1 MSANDNNISNNNKNS
16 DFIEKIEDEKI
27 FPKDS
32 ITLSEAQEMLS
43 RSLLIQ
49 EKLKKNSLYSK
60 CTYNKGYITQEVS
73 ICLTCFSET
82 KKHSVICSACSFH
95 CHEDHEILQ
104 IGYKR
109 NVRCD
114 CGNSHFNT
122 QCNLIKD
129 KEYENYGNIYGHNYE
144 GKYCFCNEEDNAER
158 TMTQCFIC
166 EDWFCEEHSDI
177 YNLKKEELPEFGD
190 FICRNCVGKI
200 KKILEGYDIKNYLVN
215 DEYVDNVKKEEKEDK
230 KNDEENNINNENNN
244 NENNNNENNINN
256 ENDNKEFHINYK
268 KRKSNDPKSP
278 EDQTEKL
285 IDNIKN
291 KCNYKLNIETQKTLE
306 LIIENKKDLFFM
318 FSEFLKILCH
328 CEKCNN
334 LYKELNLEYFSN
346 KDLYSDWEHRILLE
360 DRINKDLDINSEEN
374 KKILADIESRENK
387 MLNSLS
393 FEQQVQYSI
402 YNKMLE
408 KFTEFIKN
416 KEKENKEKNPN
427 VKNDFII
434 TENVVKEFLANFKKE
449 FIDK

>member
-1 MSANDNNISNNNKNS
+1 MSAEENNISDDKNR
-16 DFIEKIEDEKI
+16 EKIEDEKI

-60 CTYNKGYITQEVS
+60 CTYDKGYITQEVS
-73 ICLTCFSET
+73 ICLTCLSET

-114 CGNSHFNT
+114 CGNSHFNI

-129 KEYENYGNIYGHNYE
+129 KEYENYCNVYGHNFE
-144 GKYCFCNEEDNAER
+144 GKYCFCDEEDNPER

-166 EDWFCEEHSDI
+166 EDWFCEEHSDV
-177 YNLKKEELPEFGD
+177 YLLNKDELPEFGD
-190 FICRNCVGKI
+190 FICRNCVKKV

-215 DEYVDNVKKEEKEDK
+215 DDYVNNVKKEEDK
-230 KNDEENNINNENNN
+230 KIDDFNNNENKINNENNN
-244 NENNNNENNINN
+244 ENN
-256 ENDNKEFHINYK
+256 NKEFHINYK

-278 EDQTEKL
+278 KDQTEKL
-285 IDNIKN
+285 IKQT
-291 KCNYKLNIETQKTLE
+291 CNYKLNIESQKTLE
-306 LIIENKKDLFFM
+306 SIIESKKDIFFI

-328 CEKCNN
+328 CEKCTN

-387 MLNSLS
+387 MLNSLT
-393 FEQQVQYSI
+393 FEQQIQYSI

>member
-1 MSANDNNISNNNKNS
+1 
-16 DFIEKIEDEKI
+16 
-27 FPKDS
+27 
-32 ITLSEAQEMLS
+32 
-43 RSLLIQ
+43 
-49 EKLKKNSLYSK
+49 
-60 CTYNKGYITQEVS
+60 
-73 ICLTCFSET
+73 
-82 KKHSVICSACSFH
+82 
-95 CHEDHEILQ
+95 
-104 IGYKR
+104 
-109 NVRCD
+109 
-114 CGNSHFNT
+114 
-122 QCNLIKD
+122 
-129 KEYENYGNIYGHNYE
+129 
-144 GKYCFCNEEDNAER
+144 
-158 TMTQCFIC
+158 
-166 EDWFCEEHSDI
+166 
-177 YNLKKEELPEFGD
+177 
-190 FICRNCVGKI
+190 
-200 KKILEGYDIKNYLVN
+200 
-215 DEYVDNVKKEEKEDK
+215 
-230 KNDEENNINNENNN
+230 
-244 NENNNNENNINN
+244 
-256 ENDNKEFHINYK
+256 
-268 KRKSNDPKSP
+268 
-278 EDQTEKL
+278 
-285 IDNIKN
+285 
-291 KCNYKLNIETQKTLE
+291 
-306 LIIENKKDLFFM
+306 M